1 MMNQALP
8 ETDQDQASRIIPVDV
23 EHAGVRLALPLILLA
38 SFVILFVILNA
49 LPGVSGTGCLMLLIA
64 GGGALLMGIIADR
77 VLKRIWPSGR
87 SLVIHPDGLRLLDR
101 RKRQHKEINIQWAQ
115 RINLLAWRFTVKR
128 GSARI
133 PKGWIML
140 GCQLTQD
147 DEQVILYTLAPD
159 HEAEDTR
166 YANFNQLLLRE
177 VVNKGELPLRE
188 ANKQRRLL
196 RVEDERW
203 RDGAELAHAD
213 FATLIDTLMEHD
225 PLWQE

>member
-1 MMNQALP
+1 MNQALS
-8 ETDQDQASRIIPVDV
+8 ETGQDQPSRTIPVDV
-23 EHAGVRLALPLILLA
+23 EHAGVRLALPLILLV
-38 SFVILFVILNA
+38 SFGLLFVILNA
-49 LPGVSGTGCLMLLIA
+49 LPGVSSTGCLMVLIA
-64 GGGALLMGIIADR
+64 GGGALLIGVISDR
-77 VLKRIWPSGR
+77 ILKQIWPSGR
-87 SLVIHPDGLRLLDR
+87 SLVIQPDGLRLVDR
-101 RKRQHKEINIQWAQ
+101 RKRQNKEINIQWTQ

-133 PKGWIML
+133 PKGWIVL

-147 DEQVILYTLAPD
+147 DEQVIFYTLAPD
-159 HEAEDTR
+159 QEAEDTR

-196 RVEDERW
+196 RAEDERW
-203 RDGAELAHAD
+203 RDGAELSHAD
-213 FATLIDTLMEHD
+213 FATLIDILMEHD